1 MENKSNAR
9 KDNKSEKDVR
19 GPRKREGTGDVNK
32 ARNLKEVRMTGK
44 QKSLEG
50 LASKKATA
58 FFISKRKPHAM
69 SAMPWYKITSRNLR
83 AMFCFALRPK
93 GNTGSIQGLRSFKH
107 I

>member
-58 FFISKRKPHAM
+58 FFNLEKETPCYECYAM
-69 SAMPWYKITSRNLR
+69 V
-83 AMFCFALRPK
+83 
-93 GNTGSIQGLRSFKH
+93 
-107 I
+107 